1 MTSNIF
7 DKQNLLYIYDLPK
20 DNFTSI
26 KLSEVFKSQ
35 AGVTLENQPQIKR
48 DYARPFYSGIL
59 SINDTEQF
67 KNACEKMKYFE
78 IDGK

>member
-1 MTSNIF
+1 
-7 DKQNLLYIYDLPK
+7 LLYLYDLPK
-20 DNFTSI
+20 DEFTSI
-26 KLSEVFKSQ
+26 KLCEAFKNQ
-35 AGVTLENQPQIKR
+35 AGVTLESQPQIKR

-59 SINDTEQF
+59 SISDTEQF